1 VGEDDMPVIEGTST
15 VWAVLDDAD
24 EVVVMASGADAA
36 AFAAEWVE
44 RGYRIVELRPDEVV
58 AA

>member
-1 VGEDDMPVIEGTST
+1 MPVIEGTTT

-24 EVVVMASGADAA
+24 QVVVMASGAEAA
-36 AFAAEWVE
+36 AFAAEWAE
-44 RGYRIVELRPDEVV
+44 RGYRIVELRPGEVI